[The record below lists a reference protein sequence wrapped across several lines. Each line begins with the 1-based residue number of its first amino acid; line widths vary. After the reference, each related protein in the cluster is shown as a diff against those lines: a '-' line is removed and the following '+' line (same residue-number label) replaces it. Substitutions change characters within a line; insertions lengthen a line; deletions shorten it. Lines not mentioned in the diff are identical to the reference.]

1 MCWWEPFLL
10 LRRLTVPTCSHRDR
24 MKSALQT
31 YSSLPAH
38 YSPHRWT
45 SLESYVLSK
54 AIDIYSLSG
63 IDKDK
68 QWITIALSCLKSYSG
83 GGGSEGESLIPHA
96 DSATYITN
104 LVGSLKTVV
113 DKLSERSSSCSPGLI
128 HFLTRSADS
137 AFTYS
142 EHPALTIRLLDTTA
156 EPAEDDDGSFIHVSV
171 LNLLPCVS
179 PRFTL
184 GGLLFDGSHK
194 GTSCKRNLFEPV
206 WSRFRKASI

>member
-10 LRRLTVPTCSHRDR
+10 LPRLTVPTCSHRDR
-24 MKSALQT
+24 LKSALQT

-54 AIDIYSLSG
+54 AIDIYALSG

-68 QWITIALSCLKSYSG
+68 QWIAIALSCLKSYSG

-96 DSATYITN
+96 DSTTYITN
-104 LVGSLKTVV
+104 LVSSLKAVV
-113 DKLSERSSSCSPGLI
+113 DKLSERSLSLFSWLDLLSY
-128 HFLTRSADS
+128 RSADS
-137 AFTYS
+137 AFVYS
-142 EHPALTIRLLDTTA
+142 EHPALTIRLPGTTA
-156 EPAEDDDGSFIHVSV
+156 EPAEDEDGFSLQISV
-171 LNLLPCVS
+171 INSLPCVS

-184 GGLLFDGSHK
+184 GGVLSDGSHK
-194 GTSCKRNLFEPV
+194 GTSCKRN
-206 WSRFRKASI
+206 